1 MSDTEGPDS
10 RQEPRPEAARADATR
25 QFERLVENI
34 PGLVVYMDLV
44 QPDNPG
50 SSTPLYISPQI
61 EELLGYPYAAWL
73 TEDELWLDV
82 LHPDDRDRMVAADET
97 RAARS
102 RRSSPN
108 TGWCTGT
115 GTSCGS
121 ARRQAS

>member
-1 MSDTEGPDS
+1 MGDLVSDPARPDS
-10 RQEPRPEAARADATR
+10 RQEPHPQAGRAAATR

-61 EELLGYPYAAWL
+61 EQLLGYPYEAWL

-82 LHPDDRDRMVAADET
+82 LHADDRERMVAAD
-97 RAARS
+97 A
-102 RRSSPN
+102 N
-108 TGWCTGT
+108 
-115 GTSCGS
+115 
-121 ARRQAS
+121 ARRTL